1 MLSPVAVA
9 VVVAAVVVAAVVRS
23 VFPARHAC
31 NYRCFLPTSR
41 RRRDSG
47 TQSGHFVKQFQSIN
61 EQTLLE
67 T

>member
-9 VVVAAVVVAAVVRS
+9 VAVAAVVRS

-31 NYRCFLPTSR
+31 NYRCYLPTSR
-41 RRRDSG
+41 PRRDSG
-47 TQSGHFVKQFQSIN
+47 SQSGHFVKQFQSIN
-61 EQTLLE
+61 EHTLLE